1 MHIQDVKVVK
11 EHNISRLSFNVCYKG
26 TVGSIWFST
35 DAEQIAGD
43 GELFLSSLLLP
54 AMRLGETLVIDKAVS
69 PPLMENVDK
78 LQDIFSSFYPKFQK
92 IAIETEVRRESSGP
106 SPTEV
111 ASFFSGGIDSFYTL
125 IKNNHEITTLVYVQG
140 FDVWAHETE
149 FLEKVH
155 PRVVKIAAEFD
166 KKLITV
172 RTNIHEFSDKFA
184 EWAYEYHRCA
194 LASVAHLLSPVI
206 RKIYIPSSCGYKYLL
221 PYGSHLV
228 ADPLW
233 STNKVSIVHDGE
245 EATRPLKVKRVCENQ
260 SALENLRVCLNRKYG
275 NYNCGKCEKCKR
287 TMLNLYVYDKL
298 QYCKTFSS
306 ELAPWKVARISMN
319 SDLVKAEY
327 LETMKALKLYKP
339 GSPYIWAVKIVLIRY
354 EINRLIKI
362 IKGIF
367 GVTEVS

>member
-1 MHIQDVKVVK
+1 MQIQDVKVVK

-26 TVGSIWFST
+26 TVENVWFTT
-35 DAEQIAGD
+35 DAEQIADD
-43 GELFLSSLLLP
+43 GEIFLSSLLLP

-69 PPLMENVDK
+69 PPLMENVGK
-78 LQDIFSSFYPKFQK
+78 LQDIFNSWYPKFQK
-92 IAIETEVRRESSGP
+92 IAIEGEVSRESSDP
-106 SPTEV
+106 SPRGV

-140 FDVWAHETE
+140 FDVFAHETE

-155 PRVVKIAAEFD
+155 PRVVKVAAEFD

-184 EWAYEYHRCA
+184 EWAYEYHGCA

-228 ADPLW
+228 ADQLW
-233 STNKVSIVHDGE
+233 STDKVSISNDGE
-245 EATRPLKVKRVCENQ
+245 EATRPSKVKKVCENQ

-287 TMLNLYVYDKL
+287 TMLNLYIYDKL
-298 QYCKTFSS
+298 QQCKTFSR
-306 ELAPWKVARISMN
+306 ELSPWKVAQISIN

-327 LETMKALKLYKP
+327 LETMKALKLNKP
-339 GSPYIWAVKIVLIRY
+339 GSPYIRAVKIVLIRY
-354 EINRLIKI
+354 ELKRLMKI
-362 IKGIF
+362 VKGIF
-367 GVTEVS
+367 GFTDVT